1 MKKFKL
7 SLEYCISYS
16 ESIKPGIINDSLFF
30 SIIRFLDNDM
40 ITHTLHN
47 VKWKI
52 KNWDKIDVEV
62 LWNAIPIKEHN
73 TDITWAIEKSGNY
86 K

>member
-1 MKKFKL
+1 MIAYFL
-7 SLEYCISYS
+7 AYVILDIS
-16 ESIKPGIINDSLFF
+16 IC
-30 SIIRFLDNDM
+30 FLDNDM
-40 ITHTLHN
+40 ITRTLHN

-52 KNWDKIDVEV
+52 KNWDKIDVEA

-73 TDITWAIEKSGNY
+73 TDITWTIEKSGNY